1 MGTSKII
8 SCLKTSIRID
18 YSMIN
23 SNFEQSPRK
32 KKKHNFFFCIFQ
44 WYFFSFWPK
53 KPRFLGTLIWYGPT
67 ARSLM
72 TDMLEA
78 VDHLHSYGVLLG
90 RSGGHANIF
99 FFSPHYPQQ
108 CEKKTWASLF
118 FSIFL
123 VWKTLPS
130 TFLLEPSC
138 SYCIFRPL
146 GISAKTGML
155 ESPLLFLVA
164 IWAPKFKMWGSR
176 TRCLEA

>member
-1 MGTSKII
+1 
-8 SCLKTSIRID
+8 
-18 YSMIN
+18 MIN
-23 SNFEQSPRK
+23 SNFEQSPPK
-32 KKKHNFFFCIFQ
+32 KKTFFGVFFNGTFSASGPKNLVSLGPWSGPVQQLGVWWRTCWRQ
-44 WYFFSFWPK
+44 W
-53 KPRFLGTLIWYGPT
+53 IICT
-67 ARSLM
+67 ATGCCSA
-72 TDMLEA
+72 EA
-78 VDHLHSYGVLLG
+78 VAMRTFV
-90 RSGGHANIF
+90 

-108 CEKKTWASLF
+108 CEKKHGPAFF
-118 FSIFL
+118 FSIL
-123 VWKTLPS
+123 SAWKTLPS